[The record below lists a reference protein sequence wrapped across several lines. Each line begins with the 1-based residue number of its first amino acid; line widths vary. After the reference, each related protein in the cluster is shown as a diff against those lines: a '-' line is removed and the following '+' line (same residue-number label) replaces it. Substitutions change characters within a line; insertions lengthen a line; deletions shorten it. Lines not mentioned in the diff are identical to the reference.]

1 LIEPGSTS
9 FDLLIKF
16 LFLSHPTFID
26 ISTTAT
32 FDFYDLDQQ
41 VISGSRRLL

>member
-26 ISTTAT
+26 ISTT